1 MTTTQG
7 YCRMTTPT
15 APRQCA
21 AFRQLCGQ
29 FSPPQEVASTTV
41 KHSPHLQRGLGGV
54 LSAVLLVVFVGNAA
68 AQESPKGYVLYVKAP
83 FQVLTYDAIPTSG
96 DEGKPM
102 SISACPGEYEPASFS
117 VFAAEDLKNVTLEV
131 SPLSS
136 GAETIPS
143 DAVDIRVVKWWYQTG
158 RGGTPGIE
166 ARRHRH

>member
-1 MTTTQG
+1 MTIT
-7 YCRMTTPT
+7 
-15 APRQCA
+15 
-21 AFRQLCGQ
+21 
-29 FSPPQEVASTTV
+29 S
-41 KHSPHLQRGLGGV
+41 
-54 LSAVLLVVFVGNAA
+54 AA
-68 AQESPKGYVLYVKAP
+68 ANDPFKIFVTPPIRDSQPAP
-83 FQVLTYDAIPTSG
+83 DRIPGQDPSNQVHL
-96 DEGKPM
+96 
-102 SISACPGEYEPASFS
+102 SACPGEYEPASFS